1 MVARWKSAER
11 ERVRE
16 RNIESVPVT
25 DKPAPDVLTAE
36 FVNVGTV
43 IRIVKVT
50 IAELLTAA
58 LLLCNL
64 FSVV

>member
-25 DKPAPDVLTAE
+25 DIPAPDILTAE
-36 FVNVGTV
+36 FVNVGAVIGVVEVTV
-43 IRIVKVT
+43 P
-50 IAELLTAA
+50 ELLPAA
-58 LLLCNL
+58 LLFNHLL
-64 FSVV
+64 SVV